1 MTSPSYE
8 DRVIAMFDSFNKR
21 VSRNF
26 LIDLQRAY
34 DSRNKY
40 YSNEPVEYL
49 LDLVGHRDEYPAH
62 AFEFYVGERVCRVRD
77 ERLFQALRSLPDRQ
91 REVLLWGF
99 WVELLDEEIA
109 KKMEVSVRTVYNLRQ
124 RAFRAIEKHYG
135 EKSTDYAVDNGLDRT
150 GGTGR
155 TGCPG

>member
-49 LDLVGHRDEYPAH
+49 LDLVGRRDEYPAH
-62 AFEFYVGERVCRVRD
+62 TFEFYVGSKVCRVRD
-77 ERLFQALRSLPDRQ
+77 ERYSRCSDPCRIGRGKSFYGAS
-91 REVLLWGF
+91 GSNF
-99 WVELLDEEIA
+99 WARKLQ
-109 KKMEVSVRTVYNLRQ
+109 KRWR
-124 RAFRAIEKHYG
+124 
-135 EKSTDYAVDNGLDRT
+135 
-150 GGTGR
+150 
-155 TGCPG
+155 

>member
-109 KKMEVSVRTVYNLRQ
+109 EKMGVSVRTVYNLRQ
-124 RAFRAIEKHYG
+124 RAFRAIEKHYE
-135 EKSTDYAVDNGLDRT
+135 EKSTDYAVDNGLDRAGGT
-150 GGTGR
+150 GGTG
-155 TGCPG
+155 CPG